1 MRDFPNAAFSP
12 DAIEVMN
19 RAMQSAVSSLPEPVS
34 SAHVTAL
41 AESILRTAKDGERD
55 PVTLERL
62 ALLELAISPREE
74 PR

>member
-1 MRDFPNAAFSP
+1 MRDFPNAAFAP

-34 SAHVTAL
+34 SAAVTAI

-55 PVTLERL
+55 PVTLERM
-62 ALLELAISPREE
+62 ALLELAITARE
-74 PR
+74 

>member
-12 DAIEVMN
+12 EAIDVMD
-19 RAMQSAVSSLPEPVS
+19 RAMEAAVSHLPEPVS
-34 SAHVTAL
+34 SAHVNTL

-62 ALLELAISPREE
+62 ALLELAITSRE
-74 PR
+74 

>member
-12 DAIEVMN
+12 EAIDVMN
-19 RAMQSAVSSLPEPVS
+19 RAMESAVSHLPEPVS
-34 SAHVTAL
+34 SAHVTTI

-62 ALLELAISPREE
+62 ALLELAITSRE
-74 PR
+74 

>member
-12 DAIEVMN
+12 EAIDVMD
-19 RAMQSAVSSLPEPVS
+19 RAMEAAVSQLPEPVS
-34 SAHVTAL
+34 SAHVNTI

-62 ALLELAISPREE
+62 ALLELAITSRE
-74 PR
+74 